1 MDSGFDM
8 VLVEGASRES
18 GYESFPNSRAVVSKF
33 QRVAV
38 VPPLI
43 EISDYMDLFCIR
55 SPDCEM
61 CAFFPV
67 EFDWMGAKF
76 LIELEVSSF
85 FEEVD
90 VVWRQ

>member
-1 MDSGFDM
+1 MDSGFDI
-8 VLVEGASRES
+8 VLVERASRES
-18 GYESFPNSRAVVSKF
+18 SDESFPNSRTVASKF

-38 VPPLI
+38 VLPLV
-43 EISDYMDLFCIR
+43 EISNYMDLFCIR

-61 CAFFPV
+61 RAFFPV
-67 EFDWMGAKF
+67 EFDGMGAKF